1 MMSLQ
6 EYEEKGGCQ
15 GCYFYCE
22 VEPGRQACTFHWLD
36 DESED
41 WEFSKNCDELDSLG
55 EQRVKYMSEEK
66 EVYEVWEVS
75 MWSDNLTEKIAV
87 FYDLELA

>member
-1 MMSLQ
+1 MKKQVYTQLRKRGREDITMMSLQ

-55 EQRVKYMSEEK
+55 E
-66 EVYEVWEVS
+66 
-75 MWSDNLTEKIAV
+75 
-87 FYDLELA
+87 

>member
-6 EYEEKGGCQ
+6 EYEQKGGCQ

-22 VEPGRQACTFHWLD
+22 VEPGRQACTFHWFD

-55 EQRVKYMSEEK
+55 E
-66 EVYEVWEVS
+66 
-75 MWSDNLTEKIAV
+75 
-87 FYDLELA
+87 